1 MRLKPLVG
9 AIVVVMSV
17 LPRADS
23 AVSPAPGT
31 RLSFRVLSTLTEA
44 VPPFTAV
51 DFIYGP
57 KEQGGRSGLD
67 MPKHGQWW
75 QLEIRTNTEAATP
88 PLCTVRG
95 LTSADPLA
103 GPGRLHFARYQLR
116 IPETG
121 EVLEYVDIHSDRKS
135 TRLNSSHL
143 GISYAV
149 FC

>member
-9 AIVVVMSV
+9 AIVAVMSV
-17 LPRADS
+17 LPLAKS
-23 AVSPAPGT
+23 AGSPALGT
-31 RLSFRVLSTLTEA
+31 RLSFRVLSALTEA
-44 VPPFTAV
+44 APPFAVV
-51 DFIYGP
+51 DFTYGP
-57 KEQGGRSGLD
+57 KEQGGHAGPGV
-67 MPKHGQWW
+67 PKHGQWW

-121 EVLEYVDIHSDRKS
+121 EDGSLV
-135 TRLNSSHL
+135 
-143 GISYAV
+143 GYAGRTTLPV
-149 FC
+149 